1 MSDDTTPEA
10 HAVQMAI
17 YRRMSGDRRVALLEQ
32 MSEEAREITRA
43 GLRRQFP
50 ELDEREII
58 HRERQRRLGA
68 ALADAVWPQR

>member
-10 HAVQMAI
+10 HAVQMVI

>member
-68 ALADAVWPQR
+68 ALADAV